1 MTLNAIPVGG
11 RCRILGIQGEESAV
25 RRAKELGLVP
35 GVLCTVVRK
44 APFAGPIELATSLAH
59 IGIRV
64 SDELQIDVELL
75 PAHVPEAA

>member
-1 MTLNAIPVGG
+1 M
-11 RCRILGIQGEESAV
+11 